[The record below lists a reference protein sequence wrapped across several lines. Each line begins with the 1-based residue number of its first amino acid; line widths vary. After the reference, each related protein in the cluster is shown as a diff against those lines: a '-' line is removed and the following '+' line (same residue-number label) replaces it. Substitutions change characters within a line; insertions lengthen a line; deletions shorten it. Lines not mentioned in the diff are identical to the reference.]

1 VKKIITLVS
10 IALAITVNAQQMP
23 TLSILRPQFG
33 VGLKTRFPNQG
44 ANYTT
49 YGHFGPYVR
58 KLVERPEIFLAT
70 SCFIV
75 PNSLRLDFE
84 FPLNSY
90 FEDRSSGLEGGIS
103 AGLSYQFLEKS
114 SLGIHPMIGTSIK
127 RYSFEGEGLM
137 VVPLTIGVNYQRNW
151 LAIELSYQRFFQNE
165 AEQLQ
170 LYKSALDVS
179 LSYLFGKKKA
189 NENNNTD
196 KGKAW
201 HVGVGFGSLGTYG
214 VFYPYANIGLSY
226 HFNSNVAA
234 SFNLQVFDKA
244 GSRSNAP
251 VAAMLNFVKTWNSKG
266 FLKPDLGLVLGYAQL
281 AGAFTGLH
289 YGFVGGVSFVPGK
302 APRFSFRSGF
312 GVRATPYKYKH
323 YHFNAVDF
331 NFLQVNYRL

>member
-1 VKKIITLVS
+1 MKKIITLVS
-10 IALAITVNAQQMP
+10 IAVAITVNAQQLP
-23 TLSILRPQFG
+23 TASVLHHQFG
-33 VGLKTRFPNQG
+33 VGLKTRFPNEG

-49 YGHFGPYVR
+49 YGHFGPYAR
-58 KLVERPEIFLAT
+58 KLGKRPEIFLAT

-103 AGLSYQFLEKS
+103 VGLTYQFLEKS

-151 LAIELSYQRFFQNE
+151 LAIELSYQRFFHNE
-165 AEQLQ
+165 ADQLQ
-170 LYKSALDVS
+170 LYKSALDLS
-179 LSYLFGKKKA
+179 LTYLLGKKKA
-189 NENNNTD
+189 NENIPTD

-214 VFYPYANIGLSY
+214 VFYPYANVGLSY

-234 SFNLQVFDKA
+234 SLNVQVFDKA
-244 GSRSNAP
+244 GSRNNAP
-251 VAAMLNFVKTWNSKG
+251 VAAMLNFVKTWNSRG

-281 AGAFTGLH
+281 AGALTGLQ
-289 YGFVGGVSFVPGK
+289 YGFVGGVTFVPSK
-302 APRFSFRSGF
+302 APRFSFRSSF
-312 GVRATPYKYKH
+312 GVRATPYKYKR
-323 YHFNAVDF
+323 YQFNALDF
-331 NFLQVNYRL
+331 NFLQVSYRL